1 MKLFPKDAIDDDGH
15 TALDYARAHQQ
26 VVLWVGLGVGIQAA
40 WVEST
45 VGWLKFICLVVGGY
59 LVVFFWGSFGY
70 FFLTEKY
77 FSRRFHFA
85 EHFWDALSWLML
97 FAPFLSFLMFCQ
109 RPTWIHLGRVVLIDA
124 VGVLKITQPTSTLYH
139 ISSLGP
145 AIKVQHC
152 NLCSPGF
159 GWVEFRLHQTFWR
172 ETKW

>member
-1 MKLFPKDAIDDDGH
+1 MDIRPWTMPGH
-15 TALDYARAHQQ
+15 ISRSCC
-26 VVLWVGLGVGIQAA
+26 GLGLGLGSKPP
-40 WVEST
+40 ESNQRSDDWNLS
-45 VGWLKFICLVVGGY
+45 VWWLEVTWLFFFEDPLDI
-59 LVVFFWGSFGY
+59 FFWQN
-70 FFLTEKY
+70 Y